1 MKNSIITHPKP
12 SQKEKNC
19 ELKYAH
25 EVLSYS
31 KPSRNLQNNQTELQE
46 NAKVSSFET
55 DVGNLSI
62 FIKRGLL
69 PKLLKIGS
77 RIHNTSEIL
86 KFIDYLNN

>member
-1 MKNSIITHPKP
+1 MHT
-12 SQKEKNC
+12 
-19 ELKYAH
+19 KYCP
-25 EVLSYS
+25 V
-31 KPSRNLQNNQTELQE
+31 RNLAEIYRTIQQSSRK

-77 RIHNTSEIL
+77 RVHNTSEIL

>member
-1 MKNSIITHPKP
+1 MHT
-12 SQKEKNC
+12 
-19 ELKYAH
+19 KYC
-25 EVLSYS
+25 
-31 KPSRNLQNNQTELQE
+31 PIRNLAEIYTTIKQSSRK

-55 DVGNLSI
+55 DIGSLSI
-62 FIKRGLL
+62 FIKRDLL